1 VVTQASWVGSDCDC
15 GPRRCKSAVERRTRT
30 ATRQLEERYF
40 LPIGRK
46 PCGFRRAELPENLSE
61 PRMNDRRTVLL
72 DGGADVEQP

>member
-46 PCGFRRAELPENLSE
+46 RCGFSGDGRPENLSE
-61 PRMNDRRTVLL
+61 LPMNDRRTVLL
-72 DGGADVEQP
+72 DGGGDVEQP